1 MKDRHV
7 LDALQRA
14 LARLDEG
21 APRRFDLDGDARRW
35 HRQGW
40 VCIKDIE
47 ASQAPN
53 TYPRLTRRQIREC
66 CERWSR
72 DGGSPQ
78 VRTARGVAGLRTWVR
93 PGSQADVAIAPAADT
108 VTPREGPDAASAD
121 GA

>member
-14 LARLDEG
+14 LARLGDG
-21 APRRFDLDGDARRW
+21 AHRRFDLDGDARRW

-40 VCIKDIE
+40 VSIKDIE

-53 TYPRLTRRQIREC
+53 TYPRLTYRQIRER

-72 DGGSPQ
+72 EGGPPH
-78 VRTARGVAGLRTWVR
+78 VRTVRGVAGLRTWVR
-93 PGSQADVAIAPAADT
+93 LESPADVAIAPAADT
-108 VTPREGPDAASAD
+108 ATPREGPDAAPAD